1 LRWRVNKLFF
11 RDPGEGWLF
20 YPSPGIY
27 KKYRGEIMEL
37 LNTLYNLM
45 GLVFVLGTMI
55 SMGLNLTI
63 KQITKPLRDVRFV
76 VMALLANF
84 VIPPIL
90 ALVLIRVFSLD
101 DSLAVGLLL
110 VSLAAGAPSLPK
122 TAQFAKED
130 TAAATGLMV
139 LLVVVTIFILP
150 IALPLLITGISV
162 TFWDIASGL
171 VYLILIPLAV
181 SLFVRA
187 RWPELAA
194 SALPSF
200 TQASNLSLLI
210 LLVLMVV
217 LNFSDVVGLLGSGGL
232 FASLILVILTVV
244 GGYLLG
250 RLGKSGS
257 WLQGLGAG
265 QRNIA
270 AAMVVATMN
279 FGNDEVVMVVV
290 YSLII
295 MLILIPLALELG
307 KQAKAAEGEGEIDTD
322 SHLAS
327 N

>member
-1 LRWRVNKLFF
+1 
-11 RDPGEGWLF
+11 
-20 YPSPGIY
+20 
-27 KKYRGEIMEL
+27 MEL

-45 GLVFVLGTMI
+45 GLVFVLGTVV

-63 KQITKPLRDVRFV
+63 AQITGPLRNGRFV
-76 VMALLANF
+76 IIALLANF

-90 ALVLIRVFSLD
+90 ALILIRVFNLD
-101 DSLAVGLLL
+101 ESLAVGLLL
-110 VSLAAGAPSLPK
+110 VSLAAGAPALPK
-122 TAQFAKED
+122 TAVFAKLN

-139 LLVVVTIFILP
+139 LLVVVTIIVLP
-150 IALPLLITGISV
+150 IALPLLLTGISV

-187 RWPELAA
+187 RYPEAAA
-194 SALPSF
+194 SALPHF

-217 LNFSDVVGLLGSGGL
+217 LNFSNVIGLLGSGGL
-232 FASLILVILTVV
+232 LASLILVILTTV

-250 RLGKSGS
+250 SLGKADS
-257 WLQGLGAG
+257 WVQALGAG

-279 FGNDEVVMVVV
+279 FSNDEVVMVVV
-290 YSLII
+290 YSLIV
-295 MLILIPLALELG
+295 MVVLIPLALELG
-307 KQAKAAEGEGEIDTD
+307 KRATSRE
-322 SHLAS
+322 
-327 N
+327 